1 MDLSIL
7 TPQNFI
13 LVIAV
18 IFVCFEAYER
28 TMKIIDKINA
38 GHDRVKKWDEMEDR
52 LIKNIQEERDKI
64 YANYDQKL
72 ESMQKDID
80 ENHVETEGKIQQL
93 TSMMIMVMKSV
104 NALLEREIKQGA
116 NGDVAKMHEEM
127 TNFLYEELG
136 K

>member
-1 MDLSIL
+1 MDFSIL

-13 LVIAV
+13 LTIAV

-28 TMKIIDKINA
+28 IMKIVDKITA

-64 YANYDQKL
+64 YANYDRKL
-72 ESMQKDID
+72 ADVRKDID
-80 ENHVETEGKIQQL
+80 DNHADTEGKIQQL